1 MNRFLLQ
8 LLCAALFFS
17 ASSTSLLAAEESVP
31 APVSAGPPPLTLLP
45 ALQPT
50 APTATPTTITARLG
64 LVDINQIS
72 AQSALGKSAQA
83 KMKAQQSKLQKQ
95 VDTKKRQLEKAKA
108 DIERQLPS
116 LTPPQREAKAKEFQK
131 KVEAFQKFGMNA
143 EKAMMETQQKL
154 TKELLEAVEQA
165 AIALGKLKGLSAVV
179 VKRELLYLGSG
190 VEALDISEDVV
201 KLVDATS
208 GKK

>member
-1 MNRFLLQ
+1 MKRLLLS
-8 LLCAALFFS
+8 LLCASALF
-17 ASSTSLLAAEESVP
+17 ASVTTSISAAEQPP
-31 APVSAGPPPLTLLP
+31 AAANPGPPPLTLLP

-50 APTATPTTITARLG
+50 APAATPTTITARLG

-116 LTPPQREAKAKEFQK
+116 LTPPQREANAKEFQK

-143 EKAMMETQQKL
+143 EKGMMETQQKL